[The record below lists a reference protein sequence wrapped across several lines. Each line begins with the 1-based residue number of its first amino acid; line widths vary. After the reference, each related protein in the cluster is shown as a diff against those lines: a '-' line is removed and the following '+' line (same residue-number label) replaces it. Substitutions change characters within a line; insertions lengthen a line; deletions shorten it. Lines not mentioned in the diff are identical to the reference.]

1 MPSPVEQIED
11 LLESA
16 RTGEAGDSS
25 VSEHLSD
32 REMTIDRLLEL
43 VRMTEEAEHVFEHID
58 VLASLSKADYGRVR
72 GQLKDAT
79 DVNLNQ
85 LDAAIREARE
95 KLNEKRRREEVE
107 NYDVP
112 TVQVTGHPSSEIV
125 DDLCEA
131 IEEANDPP
139 TWFQRKGGIVHVA
152 DEKGRLQIEEI
163 SDALFDDRLAR
174 CSYCVDEQFRP
185 QDPPR
190 RLVNR
195 VAERVDL
202 PPLRGVARVPFLRP
216 DGTACCDPGYDEWTK
231 QLYRPDPEMGPIS
244 VSEEPSSE
252 DVKEAVEL
260 LEEAWT
266 DHPFTGEAS
275 WTNMVAL
282 ALTPVVRPLLG
293 DANVPL
299 GIIDAPSPGSGKDLA
314 AQIAALASTGQFP
327 GTMNDPSGDD
337 EWRKQ
342 ITAQLRRGERFI
354 VVSDLTGTLDNAP
367 LRRVL
372 TTPVWSDRILG
383 VTRQVRLPADPAWCA
398 TGNNLRPRGDMVRR
412 CYLIRIDTGMEQPWT
427 RTGFKYQQPQWAR
440 EHRGELAAALLTLA
454 RAWIAA
460 GRPEPNV
467 SPLGSFEQW
476 CRVIGGILQHA
487 GFENFLG
494 NQDELSNTE
503 FSEDDEWSLLLEA
516 IDEWQ
521 EKVLDGE
528 PFTARKLAEEIE
540 EYRGERPDSGSS
552 VGPIVEHLPENLQR
566 KVRQEEPVAQSLG
579 KTLGWKKN
587 RRFPGGWFLTS
598 EGRGREGTRWVVRR
612 DEVGD
617 EPASGRRSPT

>member
-72 GQLKDAT
+72 GQLKDAA

-95 KLNEKRRREEVE
+95 KLKEERRRQEAERAGLPVIRIT
-107 NYDVP
+107 NH
-112 TVQVTGHPSSEIV
+112 HPSSNIV
-125 DDLCEA
+125 DDLQAALES
-131 IEEANDPP
+131 ANEPP
-139 TWFQRKGGIVHVA
+139 TWFRRESEIVHVA

-216 DGTACCDPGYDEWTK
+216 DGTARSDPGYDEQTK
-231 QLYRPDPEMGPIS
+231 QLYCPGPEMEPIS

-260 LEEAWT
+260 LEEAWI
-266 DHPFTGEAS
+266 DHPFTSEAS
-275 WTNMVAL
+275 WTNMIAL
-282 ALTPVVRPLLG
+282 ALTPVVSPLLG
-293 DANVPL
+293 DANVPIAL
-299 GIIDAPSPGSGKDLA
+299 IDAPRAGSGKDLA

-342 ITAQLRRGERFI
+342 ITAQLKRGERFI

-383 VTRQVRLPADPAWCA
+383 ATRQVRLPANAVWCA
-398 TGNNLRPRGDMVRR
+398 SGNNLRPRGDMVRR
-412 CYLIRIDTGMEQPWT
+412 CYLIRIDTEMERPWT
-427 RTGFKYQQPQWAR
+427 RTGFKHQQPQWAR

-460 GRPEPNV
+460 GRPEPDV

-579 KTLGWKKN
+579 KTLGWKKKSPIPRGLVPHE
-587 RRFPGGWFLTS
+587 RRQRPGRHPMG
-598 EGRGREGTRWVVRR
+598 GPPRRGR
-612 DEVGD
+612 
-617 EPASGRRSPT
+617 